1 MKSRVGKNALKYT
14 MVEGRRGGGEF
25 VMRSYLLI
33 TSLDFESY
41 HRQECRV
48 QELCI
53 CIFTS

>member
-1 MKSRVGKNALKYT
+1 MKSRVGKMLENT
-14 MVEGRRGGGEF
+14 QWWRGGGEF